1 MAEHVSYWICSC
13 GKSNLNSVKRCA
25 SCGKKRSRKRLYL
38 SAVGVIFFASFVM
51 ISLSNNTS
59 NHATEFEQKSQVE
72 FLSVLE
78 RAKEDVLQSPN
89 SLLSSEILERRD
101 QDLTQFAGVENWTGT
116 VRGVQRMQGKG
127 AVSIEFNG
135 VQVVAGV
142 HLMLGLDTLV
152 PERSAE
158 LYQSLLG
165 LASGDSVQFSGDFA
179 VHEGSVVELSYT
191 GSGSLSAPEF
201 LFSFSKIDKMK

>member
-1 MAEHVSYWICSC
+1 
-13 GKSNLNSVKRCA
+13 
-25 SCGKKRSRKRLYL
+25 
-38 SAVGVIFFASFVM
+38 
-51 ISLSNNTS
+51 
-59 NHATEFEQKSQVE
+59 
-72 FLSVLE
+72 
-78 RAKEDVLQSPN
+78 
-89 SLLSSEILERRD
+89 
-101 QDLTQFAGVENWTGT
+101 
-116 VRGVQRMQGKG
+116 MQGKG